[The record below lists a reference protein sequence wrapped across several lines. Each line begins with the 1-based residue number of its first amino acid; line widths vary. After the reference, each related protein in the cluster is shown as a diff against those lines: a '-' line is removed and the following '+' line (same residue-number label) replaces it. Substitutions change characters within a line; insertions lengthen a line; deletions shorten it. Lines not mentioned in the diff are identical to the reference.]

1 MKIINGSV
9 FTNGTSFQEGTI
21 HIADGRI
28 TAIESNISQCEKNQD
43 GPEASYDA
51 SGCYVVPG
59 FTDIHFHG
67 CFGYDFS
74 NYNLTELQIMGGY
87 ELQSGIT
94 QICPAAMTYPE
105 ERLASI
111 IKCAKAYRTHPFTE
125 AVNSR
130 GDIAN
135 IQGADL
141 VGVNLEGPF
150 ISMVKKGAQ
159 NPDFIIPPD
168 AAMYHRLKALA
179 PDLLKLITI
188 APETENA
195 LDLIEEIKDGITVS
209 LGHTT
214 ADYETAWKAFQKGA
228 THVTHLFNAM
238 TAFSHRDAG
247 IIGAA
252 FDTPDNHVELICDGV
267 HVSESMIRAC
277 FQLFTDNRVVLVS
290 DSMMATGCPDGEYTL
305 GSQSVTVNGN
315 LATLHD
321 GTIAGSVTNLADCF
335 RYAVS
340 IGIPLESA
348 LKAVTINPARSIGI
362 DKDYGSIAPD
372 KIANLLVLDRNLH
385 IRAIIFHG
393 EIL

>member
-1 MKIINGSV
+1 
-9 FTNGTSFQEGTI
+9 
-21 HIADGRI
+21 
-28 TAIESNISQCEKNQD
+28 
-43 GPEASYDA
+43 
-51 SGCYVVPG
+51 
-59 FTDIHFHG
+59 
-67 CFGYDFS
+67 
-74 NYNLTELQIMGGY
+74 
-87 ELQSGIT
+87 
-94 QICPAAMTYPE
+94 
-105 ERLASI
+105 
-111 IKCAKAYRTHPFTE
+111 
-125 AVNSR
+125 
-130 GDIAN
+130 
-135 IQGADL
+135 
-141 VGVNLEGPF
+141 
-150 ISMVKKGAQ
+150 
-159 NPDFIIPPD
+159 
-168 AAMYHRLKALA
+168 
-179 PDLLKLITI
+179 
-188 APETENA
+188 
-195 LDLIEEIKDGITVS
+195 
-209 LGHTT
+209 
-214 ADYETAWKAFQKGA
+214 
-228 THVTHLFNAM
+228 M